1 MWDSRP
7 LAQVRWRNGII
18 SGVTRDPRI
27 KTLTDRQREDVERY
41 VKTGETDLL
50 YSAWPGDIFRRGR
63 IASEVMREALVDEVH
78 RRARAA
84 ADRRSHPPLN
94 DLVGLTRRRVEP
106 MVRGLFPRKEQDPVL
121 QVLERSVVVLTAE
134 NIASVLRETTWM
146 HTAWDLANLYLTSSG
161 ADLLSADAP
170 RLVGLSEET
179 SCYLSVDYF
188 WEQDRF
194 EDFLVHEA
202 AHIFHN
208 CKRHTM
214 GFPETSRREWPLDI
228 AYDKRETFAYS
239 CEAFSRV
246 LELGSSRQARL
257 AMVRQL
263 ADGHVPGTDHMDEQ
277 EYVSILTE
285 AAGARNGWK
294 HILSR
299 CAPPRHRRVPS

>member
-1 MWDSRP
+1 M
-7 LAQVRWRNGII
+7 A
-18 SGVTRDPRI
+18 VTHDPRI

-41 VKTGETDLL
+41 VRTGESDLL
-50 YSAWPGDIFRRGR
+50 FSAWPGDVFRRGR
-63 IASEVMREALVDEVH
+63 IGSEVMREALVDEVH

-84 ADRRSHPPLN
+84 PDRRDHPPLS

-106 MVRGLFPRKEQDPVL
+106 MVRGLFPGTEQGPVL

-134 NIASVLRETTWM
+134 NIMSVLREATWM
-146 HTAWDLANLYLTSSG
+146 HTAWDLANLYLTSAD
-161 ADLLSADAP
+161 ADLLGSDAP

-179 SCYLSVDYF
+179 TCYLSIDYF
-188 WEQDRF
+188 REQGRF

-208 CKRHTM
+208 CKRVTM
-214 GFPETSRREWPLDI
+214 GLPETSRREWPLDI
-228 AYDKRETFAYS
+228 AFDKRETFAYS

-246 LELGSSRQARL
+246 LEHESSRQARL
-257 AMVRQL
+257 ALVREL
-263 ADGHVPGTDHMDEQ
+263 ADGHVPGTDHLDEQ

-299 CAPPRHRRVPS
+299 CAPPRRRRVPS